1 MKKYTVLAVP
11 VAIAL
16 LTFCLAGKSM
26 AFDAVVPIADDG
38 STAVGVNDTLNG
50 NKVLN
55 DDVSGKTAAND
66 QSIAASDILNG
77 NTVSD
82 IANDKSKNFDQEV
95 EQSKGDYNAV
105 AGIGNATVDKS
116 ITVKIEDIRVA
127 VATSTLSG
135 AVSGN
140 KVIFGNGLEMEA
152 KGNRG
157 GSAINASLQAN
168 KASQKNGALGANGAL
183 QGNGAL
189 QASGALQGNGASQDR
204 DATATS
210 QNESFGSAKATGLDA
225 AYGKN
230 ESEAANLALGANKAE
245 GENKAY
251 GENSAKQANASFQAA
266 NATTGDYTA
275 TQDQVVYLATGA
287 NNLAGGITANGIN
300 SISMNSG
307 INALFQQSVNVQASI
322 YNTPAQ

>member
-26 AFDAVVPIADDG
+26 AFDAVVPIADDD

-50 NKVLN
+50 NDLVK
-55 DDVSGKTAAND
+55 GKAAAND
-66 QSIAASDILNG
+66 QSIAASDILND
-77 NTVSD
+77 NTVTVSD
-82 IANDKSKNFDQEV
+82 IANDKSKKFEQEF
-95 EQSKGDYNAV
+95 EQEGAYNAQT
-105 AGIGNATVDKS
+105 GIGDATVDKS
-116 ITVKIEDIRVA
+116 IKVSVKDIRIA
-127 VATSTLSG
+127 VATSTLTG
-135 AVSGN
+135 TVSHN
-140 KVIFGNGLEMEA
+140 PIIFGNGTEMETG
-152 KGNRG
+152 GNHG

-168 KASQKNGALGANGAL
+168 KASQKNAALGANGAL

-210 QNESFGSAKATGLDA
+210 QNDSFGSAKATGLDA
-225 AYGKN
+225 AFGKN

-266 NATTGDYTA
+266 NATTGEYSA
-275 TQDQVVYLATGA
+275 TQAQVVYLATGA

-307 INALFQQSVNVQASI
+307 INSLFQQSVNVQASI